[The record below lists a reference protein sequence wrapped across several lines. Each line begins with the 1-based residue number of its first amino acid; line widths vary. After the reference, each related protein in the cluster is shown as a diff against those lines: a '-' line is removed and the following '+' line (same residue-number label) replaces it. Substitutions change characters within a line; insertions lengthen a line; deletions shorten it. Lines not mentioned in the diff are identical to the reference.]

1 MFQSLGVLE
10 KLPRLVR
17 VAELLSKV
25 VHRGKNDPANAN
37 AVHAAFFGFAQ
48 IRKRFAKP
56 LPKALVAGVMKHS

>member
-17 VAELLSKV
+17 VTELLSKV

-37 AVHAAFFGFAQ
+37 AVHASFCFTQ
-48 IRKRFAKP
+48 RRKRFAKP
-56 LPKALVAGVMKHS
+56 LPKALGPGVMIHF